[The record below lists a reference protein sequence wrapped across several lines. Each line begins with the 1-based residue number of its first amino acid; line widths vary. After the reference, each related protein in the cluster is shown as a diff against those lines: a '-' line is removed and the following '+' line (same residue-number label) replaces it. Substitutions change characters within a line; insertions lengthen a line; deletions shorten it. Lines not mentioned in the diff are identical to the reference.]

1 MLLEDAAAG
10 PGALSSVLQQ
20 CKHILRTEGL
30 RYGGEILREGNRA
43 VARERGLEVMRRGV
57 YRNYVANMYMEK
69 QDYVQAKRHLD
80 EAYKLNAKHPETLVR
95 NATYFY

>member
-1 MLLEDAAAG
+1 
-10 PGALSSVLQQ
+10 
-20 CKHILRTEGL
+20 
-30 RYGGEILREGNRA
+30 
-43 VARERGLEVMRRGV
+43 MRRGV